1 MYLKAT
7 RVLFMPKAT
16 CRSRMLVGCT
26 SFHHHTKKVCLEVDL
41 NYRHKDFQSFA
52 LTNWATQ
59 TKRIHAIEYSCCWSC
74 VMYLKAILQWYHL
87 YLKATQ
93 PSKCP
98 FLRDIPIQTLR
109 RIYYVKGSH
118 ACALRA
124 EQATRALHS
133 RRVTV
138 TNASVTTICTGY
150 KNARKETCF
159 AYVVDWYKTFLT
171 FCTRKNIFVA
181 DLAWWYVMYLKATPI
196 KTYVKGWHYCNLSKK
211 F

>member
-1 MYLKAT
+1 MYFKT
-7 RVLFMPKAT
+7 T
-16 CRSRMLVGCT
+16 
-26 SFHHHTKKVCLEVDL
+26 
-41 NYRHKDFQSFA
+41 
-52 LTNWATQ
+52 
-59 TKRIHAIEYSCCWSC
+59 
-74 VMYLKAILQWYHL
+74 LQWYHL

-93 PSKCP
+93 PSKCF

-171 FCTRKNIFVA
+171 FCTRKNILVA

-196 KTYVKGWHYCNLSKK
+196 KTYVRRVTNKNLQNLYLKATRRFLLVTLRCAVGKK
-211 F
+211 VGHVGSYLCLALHGNTCTARVTRNQKSRKARKATNA